1 MIVVAGL
8 PCDVTAQVG
17 YPEAQNGCPPANPVP
32 LMVMSGLLSA
42 YGAKNQLG
50 EIELSTIG
58 AIVTVMFA
66 DADLVESFVDVAVQL
81 ADPAAVGVNTPEEV
95 IVPSVAV

>member
-8 PCDVTAQVG
+8 PCDVAAQIG
-17 YPEAQNGCPPANPVP
+17 YPEAQNGCPPAKPVP
-32 LMVMSGLLSA
+32 LMVISGLLSA

-58 AIVTVMFA
+58 ARVTVT
-66 DADLVESFVDVAVQL
+66 VA
-81 ADPAAVGVNTPEEV
+81 
-95 IVPSVAV
+95 